1 MEPKAQNNGNSPNST
16 KSSSELS
23 RKLETLK
30 VLAPLCAACRDA
42 PQGEGL
48 ELIAQCLAD
57 IPLEALKVAI
67 VRCLTESEDR
77 WFPAVGK
84 LRKLAI
90 ESQAGIIPDWEWAW
104 NEILKALRVWNQF
117 DKEACIKAREMLGEE
132 LMGLVGSM
140 GGFYSLANAD
150 DFTVLQSNFR
160 NAWTVKKQQAE
171 TLRKT
176 PDGLRPQLSLPEGM
190 GIERAKL
197 GDC

>member
-1 MEPKAQNNGNSPNST
+1 MDTSKAQNNGNSPNST
-16 KSSSELS
+16 KSSSELN

-48 ELIAQCLAD
+48 DLIAQCLAD
-57 IPLEALKVAI
+57 IPLDALKIAI

-84 LRKLAI
+84 LRRLAV
-90 ESQAGIIPDWEWAW
+90 ESQAGIIPGWEWAW

-117 DKEACIKAREMLGEE
+117 DREACLKAREMLGEE
-132 LMGLVGSM
+132 LMQLVASM
-140 GGFYSLANAD
+140 GGFYSLTNAD
-150 DFTVLQSNFR
+150 SFEVLQSNFR
-160 NAWTVKKQQAE
+160 NVWTQKKQQAE

-176 PDGLRPQLSLPEGM
+176 PEGLRPRI
-190 GIERAKL
+190 GIDSANEVNRIENN
-197 GDC
+197 